1 MLVGGVQVEDR
12 LVLRLAR
19 VVADPA
25 LAGKLS
31 MAYTLRSHVLNLTY
45 PERQKI
51 LDALDE
57 APAGLEE
64 LRQELVLHAA
74 WQLRQRL

>member
-1 MLVGGVQVEDR
+1 
-12 LVLRLAR
+12 
-19 VVADPA
+19 
-25 LAGKLS
+25 

-45 PERQKI
+45 PERQTI

-64 LRQELVLHAA
+64 LRQELVSHAA